1 MTRFGMELNN
11 LSPKQVTELR
21 DELAT
26 LSKKYLRALQSTIYL
41 GMNEEEIDEYDQ
53 SRLRISELYELLEKF
68 VDNDVRNWS

>member
-1 MTRFGMELNN
+1 MELNN

-26 LSKKYLRALQSTIYL
+26 LSKKYFRALQSTIYL

-53 SRLRISELYELLEKF
+53 SRVRISELYELIENF